1 MAGSSRKT
9 TIGAN
14 SAGQCATC
22 KSCKA
27 LFVGFHSTFSI
38 PRLELVQLVRIPH
51 CHGQFPPRFDKK
63 PAKSRPVFCTSTHCA
78 FFVPVPI
85 ETIHTWAS
93 FIDSDS
99 LMARATCNS
108 GRVRREHFGK
118 WPPGRQESCGS
129 RSTAGKKTVLL
140 RPKSR

>member
-1 MAGSSRKT
+1 MMENGTRYGLLDARNPSGIDAKCGDHFPQADLSLPIGPTSIGPVCRQSGSYSRVAT
-9 TIGAN
+9 CIEA
-14 SAGQCATC
+14 SCATTYVN
-22 KSCKA
+22 S
-27 LFVGFHSTFSI
+27 
-38 PRLELVQLVRIPH
+38 
-51 CHGQFPPRFDKK
+51 
-63 PAKSRPVFCTSTHCA
+63 A
-78 FFVPVPI
+78 FFVPVLI

-99 LMARATCNS
+99 LMARATCNC

-129 RSTAGKKTVLL
+129 RSTAEKRTVFL